1 MAGGYLGNVYNEYA
15 SGSNLM
21 NIGSNLTLNEIERFA
36 DTHTDMANL
45 FGMLGILIVVAVI
58 LVLGYKFFSH
68 SRKH

>member
-21 NIGSNLTLNEIERFA
+21 NIGSNLVGGAEKFA

-45 FGMLGILIVVAVI
+45 FGMLGILIVLAVI
-58 LVLGYKFFSH
+58 AVLGYKFFSH
-68 SRKH
+68 TRKH